1 MRGLQTTVRVV
12 SPHGRGSKKALAY
25 FLGLNKKA
33 LISSLKSATNTE
45 ASAMNKL
52 SMSIMDFLYVDS
64 AHRPNLITK
73 KKAQLPKRKLGI
85 PHTRLFKPFLNSTYQ
100 MDKSI
105 ITQKGHK

>member
-33 LISSLKSATNTE
+33 LISSLKSATK

-52 SMSIMDFLYVDS
+52 SMSIMDSLYVDS
-64 AHRPNLITK
+64 AHKPNLITK

>member
-52 SMSIMDFLYVDS
+52 SMSIMDSLYVDS
-64 AHRPNLITK
+64 AHKPNLITK
-73 KKAQLPKRKLGI
+73 KKPSSLKESWAFHIQGSSN
-85 PHTRLFKPFLNSTYQ
+85 LF
-100 MDKSI
+100 
-105 ITQKGHK
+105 

>member
-52 SMSIMDFLYVDS
+52 SMSIMDSLYVDS

-73 KKAQLPKRKLGI
+73 KKSPAP
-85 PHTRLFKPFLNSTYQ
+85 
-100 MDKSI
+100 
-105 ITQKGHK
+105 